1 MSGLIPNDIS
11 SALKK
16 DAEESN
22 KPRRDSGEYEVEVTS
37 VSIADNPTSWIEKA
51 LIVEAKFL
59 DEIGGDAKVRIE
71 LSPCTARDGGI
82 SPGKIK
88 FLRWQLGAL
97 GLDPDELAFQ
107 LFGIIGNKYKGRYT
121 VDNGLNEDGS
131 LKRPGANLNPHT
143 GKPYINRDLIFL
155 EKIET
160 TEAKQDADAEAPD
173 EAPDAGSE

>member
-1 MSGLIPNDIS
+1 MSGLIPSNIGD
-11 SALKK
+11 ALKK
-16 DAEESN
+16 DAEASQ
-22 KPRRDSGEYEVEVTS
+22 KPRRESGEYEVEVTS
-37 VSIADNPTSWIEKA
+37 VAIADNPTSWIEKA
-51 LIVEAKFL
+51 LMVEAKFL
-59 DEIGGDAKVRIE
+59 DELGGEEKVRIE
-71 LSPCTARDGGI
+71 LAPCTARDGGL

-97 GLDPDELAFQ
+97 GLDPDEIAFQ
-107 LFGIIGNKYKGRYT
+107 LFGIIGNRYKGRYT

-160 TEAKQDADAEAPD
+160 PEDKQDADAEAPD
-173 EAPDAGSE
+173 EAADAGAE